1 MTNRLKT
8 IRSEI
13 DRIDRNLKILLSKRE
28 KLIKRIGKLKK
39 LHNLKI
45 EDKTR
50 EKKVLKNI
58 KSPFVKKTFKT
69 ILTASK
75 SIQKQI

>member
-1 MTNRLKT
+1 MKNRLET

-13 DRIDRNLKILLSKRE
+13 DGIDGKLKILLSKRE
-28 KLIKRIGKLKK
+28 KLVKNIGKLKK
-39 LHNLKI
+39 LRNLKI

-50 EKKVLKNI
+50 EKKILKGI

-69 ILTASK
+69 ILSASK